1 MSTFKYI
8 PDSIDVKLKA
18 THFSYVNK
26 NAVLY
31 TDKAANKGI
40 KSWTDPYKRPQ
51 LVGHDK
57 TRDPIGRIIKA
68 EIVISD
74 STTEPPN
81 YIQLTSRIT
90 DKDAIEKIMDGRY
103 YSVSV
108 GSRSSR
114 VICSE
119 CSTVI
124 SEEGLCEHKKG
135 SIGDNGR
142 LIYWIIDEIEYVE
155 NSFVNDPADEYAGI
169 EEINIGNGFISYSE
183 FLDNKTNILINM
195 EDHKMS
201 KLTKEQREELA
212 INFFCGPGRTFPAHD
227 ENHVKAGLSLLEKSE
242 FSDSTKAKIKASL
255 YRRGKRFGIVPTN
268 DELEKTPDL
277 LTARIN
283 DEFTEEEVTAI
294 QDYFKSNP
302 DSDLPEIKDDS
313 NDSNDSNTVNI
324 EDSIDS
330 LDSNQLKEKIGT
342 LTEELRLEKES
353 NTNAIQARDSKIAR
367 LEKEV
372 KDSKTLILQ
381 KDEEIFR
388 YIDDNALL
396 TKKYRD
402 SLISNIIDLKVTDNT
417 SEERTALLDKY
428 SKRKTE
434 SLLDTLEDSRIET
447 TIEAGQDTG
456 KVDDPTII
464 NDDNSDKQSSDDKDQ
479 NKDKNRDKYSLF
491 DRDRTSKMEVE

>member
-1 MSTFKYI
+1 MTTYKYI
-8 PDSIDVKLKA
+8 PDSIDVKIKA

-31 TDKAANKGI
+31 TDRAVNNAL
-40 KSWTDPYKRPQ
+40 KSWTEPFKRPQ

-57 TRDPIGRIIKA
+57 TKDPIGRIINS

-74 STTEPPN
+74 SANEPPN
-81 YIQLTSRIT
+81 YVQLTARIT

-119 CSTVI
+119 CKTVI
-124 SEEGLCEHKKG
+124 TEEGLCEHKKG
-135 SIGDNGR
+135 SIGEDGR
-142 LIYWIIDEIEYVE
+142 VVYWLIDELEYVE

-169 EEINIGNGFISYSE
+169 EEINIGNGYVSYSE
-183 FLDNKTNILINM
+183 FLDNKTNILNIL
-195 EDHKMS
+195 EDSNMS

-227 ENHVKAGLSLLEKSE
+227 ENHVKAGLKLLDESD
-242 FSDSTKAKIKASL
+242 FSDSIKAKIKATL
-255 YRRGKRFGIVPTN
+255 YRRGKRFGIVPTS
-268 DELEKTPDL
+268 DELEATPDL

-283 DEFTEEEVTAI
+283 DEFTDEEVKAVN
-294 QDYFKSNP
+294 DYFKSNP
-302 DSDLPEIKDDS
+302 DADIPEIEDNAGVPDTTINLQDD
-313 NDSNDSNTVNI
+313 
-324 EDSIDS
+324 IDS
-330 LDSNQLKEKIGT
+330 LDSDQLKAKIRA
-342 LTEELRLEKES
+342 LTEQLKAEKES
-353 NTNAIQARDSKIAR
+353 KVTAVTTRDSKIER

-372 KDSKTLILQ
+372 TDSKTLLLQ

-388 YIDDNALL
+388 YLDDNALL
-396 TKKYRD
+396 SKKYKD
-402 SLISNIIDLKVTDNT
+402 SLISNVIDLKVTDNT
-417 SEERTALLDKY
+417 SEERKALLDKY
-428 SKRKTE
+428 SKRKIE

-447 TIEAGQDTG
+447 TKIEAGQDTP
-456 KVDDPTII
+456 KVTDPTI
-464 NDDNSDKQSSDDKDQ
+464 NDDNSDNSSNDNKDQ
-479 NKDKNRDKYSLF
+479 NKVEKGDKFSLF